1 MNPMNQGAKAEGL
14 DARYRT
20 MLVLWSAL
28 LVSVGLYFF
37 LTLVIERPAGD
48 DNNEMLFWVFLAASI
63 LPLLMSF
70 VLKRRLLAQ
79 SVAEQRPQLVQSA
92 MILAVALCEAVALF
106 GLLVFFTTRTPYY
119 FIFFI
124 ISALGILLH
133 LPRRDQL
140 LAASYKR
147 QGF

>member
-1 MNPMNQGAKAEGL
+1 MNPMNQGAKAGDL

-28 LVSVGLYFF
+28 LASVGLYFF
-37 LTLVIERPAGD
+37 LTLVIERPASGD
-48 DNNEMLFWVFLAASI
+48 NPGLFWVLLAASI
-63 LPLLMSF
+63 FPLLTSF
-70 VLKRRLLAQ
+70 VLKRKLLAL
-79 SVAEQRPQLVQSA
+79 SVTEQRPFLVQIA

-106 GLLVFFTTRTPYY
+106 GLLVFFTTATPYY
-119 FIFFI
+119 YIFFI

-140 LAASYKR
+140 LAASYKG

>member
-1 MNPMNQGAKAEGL
+1 MNPMNQGAKGENM

-20 MLVLWSAL
+20 MLTLWAAL
-28 LVSVGLYFF
+28 LASVGLYFF
-37 LTLVIERPAGD
+37 LTLVIERPAEGS
-48 DNNEMLFWVFLAASI
+48 NEMLFWVFLAASI
-63 LPLLMSF
+63 FPLLLSF
-70 VLKRRLLAQ
+70 VLKRKLLAQ
-79 SVAEQRPQLVQSA
+79 SVAEQRPPLVQTA
-92 MILAVALCEAVALF
+92 MLLAVALCEAVALF
-106 GLLVFFTTRTPYY
+106 GLLVFFVTRTPYY

-140 LAASYKR
+140 LAASYKG